1 MLNIFPK
8 YREDAMNKTMG
19 IMAAG
24 IALLAVHASA
34 ADEVKLSYATLSNP
48 QAKTQRLFFQ
58 PWVDKVNAA
67 GKGVVVI
74 APIDGLTI
82 ANFGNV
88 YTRVMTDV
96 VQIAWS
102 LQSTLAGQFG
112 ISEAAG
118 LPFVAEDSERAS
130 VALYRLY
137 KSGGAGREYDEIVP
151 LLLVVFPQSGVHL
164 AKAPARPLTELKG
177 LKLNALG
184 RMQAAAIEAL
194 GGAPLTLPG
203 TDMYEAITRG
213 TMDGAV
219 ASWTTFAPFKLG
231 EVTRYHMDA
240 KLGTSTGMLFMA
252 KKRYEGLPAASR
264 TVIDAHSGESLSRAF
279 GAYIDWDVGE
289 TKKEALGSGKDSV
302 EAMKPE
308 VAAAWERKV
317 ADVVD
322 GWIKANPAR
331 GPALQT
337 YRRLLGEVKA
347 GG

>member
-1 MLNIFPK
+1 MKKPIG
-8 YREDAMNKTMG
+8 T
-19 IMAAG
+19 MAAAA
-24 IALLAVHASA
+24 ILFAAQASA
-34 ADEVKLSYATLSNP
+34 AEEVKLSYATLSNP

-58 PWVDKVNAA
+58 PWVEKVNAA
-67 GKGVVVI
+67 GKDIVVI

-82 ANFGNV
+82 ANFSNV

-96 VQIAWS
+96 VQVAWS
-102 LQSTLAGQFG
+102 LQSTLAGQFS

-118 LPFVAEDSERAS
+118 LPFVADDSERAS
-130 VALYRLY
+130 VALYRFY

-252 KKRYEGLPAASR
+252 KKKYEALAAPARA
-264 TVIDAHSGESLSRAF
+264 VIDANSGESLSRAF

-289 TKKEALGSGKDSV
+289 TRKEALASGKDSV
-302 EAMKPE
+302 ESMKPE
-308 VAAAWERKV
+308 VAAAWEKKV
-317 ADVVD
+317 ADVVSE
-322 GWIKANPAR
+322 WVKANPAR

-337 YRRLLGEVKA
+337 YRKLLGEVKS